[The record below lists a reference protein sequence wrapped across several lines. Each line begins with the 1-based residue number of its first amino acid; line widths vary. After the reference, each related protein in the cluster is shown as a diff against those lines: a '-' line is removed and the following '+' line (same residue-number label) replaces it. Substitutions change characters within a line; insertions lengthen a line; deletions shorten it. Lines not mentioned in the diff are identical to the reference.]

1 MNGRVAKKI
10 RKIVEVDVHK
20 TYVGLIQ
27 SLMGLPLKKRL
38 KFGFCLIFKR
48 QYK

>member
-10 RKIVEVDVHK
+10 RHVTEVNVHK
-20 TYVGLIQ
+20 TYVGLIR
-27 SLMGLPLKKRL
+27 SLMDLPFKKRI
-38 KFGFCLIFKR
+38 KFAFCLIFKR

>member
-10 RKIVEVDVHK
+10 RQVAEVNVHK

-27 SLMGLPLKKRL
+27 SLMKMPFKKRL
-38 KFGFCLIFKR
+38 KFAYCVLFRKE
-48 QYK
+48 YS

>member
-10 RKIVEVDVHK
+10 RQVAEVNIHK

-27 SLMGLPLKKRL
+27 SLMNLPLRKRM
-38 KFGFCLIFKR
+38 KFSFCLIFKR

>member
-10 RKIVEVDVHK
+10 RQVAEVNVHK

-27 SLMGLPLKKRL
+27 SLMKLPFRKRL
-38 KFGFCLIFKR
+38 KFSFCLIFR
-48 QYK
+48 RGYK